1 MAFSLFAEFH
11 PDPAVV
17 LFPDLLFHLR
27 VLDSVSLA
35 YSEALVGTLLF
46 LVLYDG
52 VDVELDVT
60 RVGLVAL
67 S

>member
-1 MAFSLFAEFH
+1 MTLKLYVTTGTAKVLMASSLFAEFH

-46 LVLYDG
+46 
-52 VDVELDVT
+52 
-60 RVGLVAL
+60 
-67 S
+67 